1 MKLVYTELEQ
11 QLVFQ
16 ENKVNVLVVEHKEL
30 FRRMINAL
38 NDQLEGVEKG
48 FTLSADNK
56 ILKIEKEL
64 CLVLNPFALEINARK
79 ALTGLYN
86 ELSKLG
92 LNEENYVKTLNFTQ
106 GKEILKID
114 LPSKRQETIEEIINT
129 KSNVDDKSSYLSPS
143 YLTTYID
150 CPLEFYYKNICRLKV
165 LEQEEDKIPL
175 AFGTLF
181 HNSAQLLEESKHDKM
196 PQVCVMEAFDA
207 MGEEKD
213 LLKEVHKSMIT
224 SYLQDLSAYDKKNT
238 DRQFHAA
245 EKEVS

>member
-92 LNEENYVKTLNFTQ
+92 LNEENYVKT
-106 GKEILKID
+106 
-114 LPSKRQETIEEIINT
+114 
-129 KSNVDDKSSYLSPS
+129 
-143 YLTTYID
+143 
-150 CPLEFYYKNICRLKV
+150 CRLKGEIAEYIYDLLNQV
-165 LEQEEDKIPL
+165 DYALDFQDDFGLQNLFKALEVQFETGEGEFLERIVHFMDVCAKFQKVKIL
-175 AFGTLF
+175 AFVNLKTYLTDDELHELYKEAF
-181 HNSAQLLEESKHDKM
+181 YRKMHSLLLENSIESELEEEIVHIVDRDL
-196 PQVCVMEAFDA
+196 CVI
-207 MGEEKD
+207 K
-213 LLKEVHKSMIT
+213 
-224 SYLQDLSAYDKKNT
+224 
-238 DRQFHAA
+238 
-245 EKEVS
+245 